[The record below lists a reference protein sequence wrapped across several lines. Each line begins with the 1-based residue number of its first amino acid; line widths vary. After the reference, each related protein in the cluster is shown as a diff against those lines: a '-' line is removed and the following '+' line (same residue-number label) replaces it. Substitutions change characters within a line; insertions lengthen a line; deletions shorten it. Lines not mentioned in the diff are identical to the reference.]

1 MHVMAETS
9 DETNMFN
16 IPSSVIQCR
25 CVMLVGGG
33 LYSRLS
39 GGWDHHRN
47 QRDHLAGNQLG
58 LCPFQ
63 DLLTNHLHCQLPDHL
78 QSELVVQ
85 MFQHCTQLC
94 FLGFGM
100 DLSLRLT
107 SVDSIAV
114 SLFTNSISR
123 QGPNSFSDTVR

>member
-1 MHVMAETS
+1 MRLTCLTYV
-9 DETNMFN
+9 
-16 IPSSVIQCR
+16 PSSLIQCR
-25 CVMLVGGG
+25 CVMLVRRGM
-33 LYSRLS
+33 YSRLS
-39 GGWDHHRN
+39 GWDHHRN

-63 DLLTNHLHCQLPDHL
+63 DLLTNHLHCQLADHL
-78 QSELVVQ
+78 QSELVVE